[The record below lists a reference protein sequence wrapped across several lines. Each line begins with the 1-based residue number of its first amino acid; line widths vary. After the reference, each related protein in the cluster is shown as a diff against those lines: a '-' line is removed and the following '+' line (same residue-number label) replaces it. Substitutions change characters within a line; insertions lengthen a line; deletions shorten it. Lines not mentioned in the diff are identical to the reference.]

1 MVRSNAY
8 FDSVTLMKV
17 SGEVSKLSGVLDVM
31 VGMGTELN
39 KESLRNVGL
48 LSEECEN
55 ASPNDLIIGVKTE
68 GEENLKA
75 ALDKIEELLTK
86 RTKKTSSSGEKNYER
101 IEEVA
106 SLKAGY
112 NLAVIS
118 VPGAYAAREA
128 KAALNNDMHVFL
140 FSDNVTVEEEIELK
154 ELAVSKGL
162 LMMGPDCGTAII
174 NGIPLGFA
182 NRVRRGN
189 IGIAAASGT
198 GLQQVTTL
206 IHSLGAG
213 ISQAVGTGG
222 RDLSARVGG
231 KTMLSALEA
240 LKEDEETEVVVIIS
254 KPPAKEVADKVF
266 DAAKNIGKPVVVCLL
281 GSSSSLILGD
291 NITLCSN
298 LEDTAVEAV
307 SLALGKEVKANF
319 SEDEKE
325 VIENFR
331 IVKRPEQK
339 YVRAIYGGG
348 TLCDEAMTVFRRN
361 GISMRSNIPL
371 SKEEKLKNIEIS
383 EGNTFLDMGE
393 DYFTRGKPH
402 PMIEP
407 SLRNKRIIQEAL
419 DPATAV
425 MLLDVV
431 LGHGSHEDPAGV
443 AAEAAITANTKLE
456 TLGRRVLWI
465 TALVGTD
472 EDPQGY
478 EKQVNKLKAAGFIV
492 IGSNV
497 RAAKLAASL
506 IAEDRGLGYGC

>member
-1 MVRSNAY
+1 MKLLFTKTIVKPNTY

-17 SGEVSKLSGVLDVM
+17 SGEVSKFPGVSEVM

-39 KESLRNVGL
+39 KDSLKNVGL
-48 LSEECEN
+48 FSVECEG
-55 ASPNDLIIGVKTE
+55 AGPNDLMIGIKLE
-68 GEENLKA
+68 SEESFQG
-75 ALDKIEELLTK
+75 ALNKIEELLTK
-86 RTKKTSSSGEKNYER
+86 RGKGTTGSSEKIYER
-101 IEEVA
+101 IDQVSTLEQ
-106 SLKAGY
+106 GY

-128 KAALNNDMHVFL
+128 KIALNNDMHVFL

-189 IGIAAASGT
+189 IGIVGASGT

-206 IHSLGAG
+206 IHALGGG

-231 KTMLSALEA
+231 KTMLNALEA
-240 LKEDEETEVVVIIS
+240 LREDDSTEVVVIIS
-254 KPPAKEVADKVF
+254 KPPAKEVADRVF
-266 DAAKNIGKPVVVCLL
+266 HTAKNMGKPVVVCLL
-281 GSSSSLILGD
+281 GAKENISLGE

-298 LEDTAVEAV
+298 LEETSVKAV
-307 SLALGKEVKANF
+307 SMALGKEVSADF
-319 SEDEKE
+319 TEE
-325 VIENFR
+325 VEEAVEVFQSVR
-331 IVKRPEQK
+331 RPEQK

-348 TLCDEAMTVFRRN
+348 TLCDEAMTVFRRS
-361 GISMRSNIPL
+361 GLSMFSNIPL
-371 SKEEKLKNIEIS
+371 SEEEELKDIEIS
-383 EGNTFLDMGE
+383 EDNTFLDMGE

-419 DPATAV
+419 DPNTAV
-425 MLLDVV
+425 MLIDVV

-443 AAEAAITANTKLE
+443 AAEAAATANIKLE
-456 TLGRRVLWI
+456 VLGRKVLWI
-465 TALVGTD
+465 AALVGTD

-478 EKQVNKLKAAGFIV
+478 ENQVNKLKAAGFIV
-492 IGSNV
+492 LDSNV

-506 IAEDRGLGYGC
+506 VTG